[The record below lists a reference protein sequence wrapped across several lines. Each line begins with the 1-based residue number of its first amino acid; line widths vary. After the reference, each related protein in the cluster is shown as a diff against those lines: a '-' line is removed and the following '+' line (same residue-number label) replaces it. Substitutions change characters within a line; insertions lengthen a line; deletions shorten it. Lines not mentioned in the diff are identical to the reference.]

1 MTTDKFKHIVI
12 LHQPAMQ
19 RMAEVLLRNEADAE
33 DAVQDSLLQLWN
45 QRHELDRAVSTEAF
59 CISIVKRRCIDLLR
73 KRHPSVPIDEAALP
87 CQPAPDD
94 SEQRYREVL
103 RLLQKLPP
111 RQQQAVQM
119 KYEEGLDTAEIARRL
134 GITTENL
141 YTTLSRAYAALRA
154 LLQKQDEGTINR
166 TPANNNSQES

>member
-1 MTTDKFKHIVI
+1 MTTDKFKHII
-12 LHQPAMQ
+12 LRHQPAMQ

-45 QRHELDRAVSTEAF
+45 QRQALDQAVSTEAF

-73 KRHPSVPIDEAALP
+73 KRHPSVPLDEAALP
-87 CQPAPDD
+87 SQPAPDD

-111 RQQQAVQM
+111 RQQQAVRM

-134 GITTENL
+134 DITTENL